1 MGEGFLSWTED
12 LKKIHCKTRASTA
25 EINEFILQHP
35 QWAASIIRNAVGFE
49 MYREFCLCC
58 ENFDRCYE
66 KLGAIKR
73 KPRLGCIC
81 NEFLNREHSEANKP
95 RLRAYFKEV
104 AVMLNI

>member
-1 MGEGFLSWTED
+1 MSWMED
-12 LKKIHCKTRASTA
+12 LKKLHSKPKVSIV
-25 EINEFILQHP
+25 EINEFIMQHP
-35 QWAASIIRNAVGFE
+35 KWAAAIIRNAVGFE

-66 KLGAIKR
+66 KLGAIKS

-81 NEFLNREHSEANKP
+81 NEFLNQEYSEANRP

-104 AVMLNI
+104 AVMLNL